1 MPSGCYDVIIAGGG
15 PAGSMTAYLLAR
27 AGLRTILFDASEFPR
42 VKACGGG
49 LQARALSNI
58 PFDISH
64 LLRGTMRQMTLS
76 MQLSRAITRIYP
88 EPLVYGILRSEF
100 DHFLLQRA
108 HEAGVTIR
116 ELTPL
121 RTIDAAD
128 NHPISIRIG
137 NEEIRSQFLVGADG
151 ANSVVRKILNERAGY
166 FWQAAVYCEVPEEYL
181 DEGVYCR
188 DCMRI
193 DWGTLPSGYAWAFP
207 KNGYMNIGAGAPIL
221 IARHLKNYVRR
232 FIDRTGLVKPAYR
245 DKVTLAG
252 HQLPTVTGNSRF
264 ADKRVLLVG
273 DAAGLV
279 DPFTGDG
286 ISFACESA
294 RVAADCILEAF
305 QRGVLDLSAYNARL
319 RTHIANEL
327 MWSRKLV
334 SISVAFPKLIYRLFQ
349 KNDRV
354 WQTFCR
360 TLRGEESFEQLKKD
374 VLGPLEFAWN
384 AVDLFTRFRERR
396 ILRPK
401 VGQA

>member
-1 MPSGCYDVIIAGGG
+1 MPGGCYDVMIAGGG
-15 PAGSMTAYLLAR
+15 PAGAMTAYLLAR

-49 LQARALSNI
+49 LQARALANI
-58 PFDISH
+58 PFDVKH
-64 LLRGTMRQMTLS
+64 LLRGTMHEMTLS
-76 MQLSRAITRIYP
+76 MRLSSAITRIYP

-100 DHFLLQRA
+100 DYFLLQRA

-121 RTIDAAD
+121 RTISGGDD
-128 NHPISIRIG
+128 SPVSIQVG
-137 NEEIRSQFLVGADG
+137 GEEIRGQFLVGADG
-151 ANSVVRKILNERAGY
+151 ANSVVRKLLNDRGRY
-166 FWQAAVYCEVPEEYL
+166 FWQAAVYCEIPEEYL
-181 DEGVYCR
+181 DAAVYR
-188 DCMRI
+188 PDCMRI

-207 KNGYMNIGAGAPIL
+207 KRGFMNIGAGAPVSV
-221 IARHLKNYVRR
+221 ARQLREYVWR
-232 FIDRTGLVKPAYR
+232 FIERTGLVKPAFR
-245 DKVTLAG
+245 EKVSLTG
-252 HQLPTVTGNSRF
+252 HQLPTATGNSRF
-264 ADKRVLLVG
+264 AGKRVLLVG

-294 RVAADCILEAF
+294 RVAADCILESF
-305 QRGVLDLSAYNARL
+305 HRGVLDLSAYNAKL
-319 RTHIANEL
+319 KAHIGDEL

-349 KNDRV
+349 RNDRV

-360 TLRGEESFEQLKKD
+360 TLRGEDTFAQLKKD

-384 AVDLFTRFRERR
+384 AVDLFTRLRERR
-396 ILRPK
+396 ILRPT
-401 VGQA
+401 A